1 MIKLLRVDDRLIHGQ
16 VAMVWTSY
24 LQANTLVIANEKAS
38 KDPITK
44 MALSLAK
51 PPGVDLE
58 FLSIQGTI
66 EYLKDATHAN
76 RKIFVV
82 VESTSDARVLCE
94 NVEEIKKVVLGGI
107 RKAPNKH
114 LIDRQVFLDELD
126 LENWRKIAAVGK
138 DITVQVVPSERTITL
153 SEAENIFKKGR

>member
-24 LQANTLVIANEKAS
+24 LQANLLVVANNKAAT
-38 KDPITK
+38 DPITK

-58 FLSIQGTI
+58 FKSIQDAVV
-66 EYLKDATHAN
+66 YLNDSTLAN

-82 VESTSDARVLCE
+82 VENTDDAKVLCDG
-94 NVEEIKKVVLGGI
+94 VDEINSVVFGGI
-107 RKAPNKH
+107 RKSGNKK
-114 LIDRQVFLDELD
+114 LIERQVFLDQND
-126 LENWRKIAAVGK
+126 LNNWKSMVSNGK
-138 DITVQVVPSERTITL
+138 DVHVQVVPSEKRLNL
-153 SEAENIFKKGR
+153 SEAEVIFNK

>member
-24 LQANTLVIANEKAS
+24 LQANLLVVANNKAAT
-38 KDPITK
+38 DPITK

-58 FLSIQGTI
+58 FKSIQDAVV
-66 EYLKDATHAN
+66 YLNDSTLAN

-82 VESTSDARVLCE
+82 VENTDDAKVLCE
-94 NVEEIKKVVLGGI
+94 GVDEIKSVVFGGI
-107 RKAPNKH
+107 RKSGVKK
-114 LIDRQVFLDELD
+114 LIERQVFLDQNDLD
-126 LENWRKIAAVGK
+126 NWKFMVSKGK
-138 DITVQVVPSERTITL
+138 DVHVQVVPSEKRLNL
-153 SEAENIFKKGR
+153 SEAEVIFNK

>member
-24 LQANTLVIANEKAS
+24 LQANLLVVANNKAAT
-38 KDPITK
+38 DPITK

-58 FLSIQGTI
+58 FKSIQDAVV
-66 EYLKDATHAN
+66 YFNDATLAN

-82 VESTSDARVLCE
+82 VENTDDAKVLCE
-94 NVEEIKKVVLGGI
+94 GVGEIKSVVFGGI
-107 RKAPNKH
+107 RKSGIKK
-114 LIDRQVFLDELD
+114 LIERQVFLDQNDLD
-126 LENWRKIAAVGK
+126 NWRLMVSYGK
-138 DITVQVVPSERTITL
+138 DVHVQVVPSEKRLNL
-153 SEAENIFKKGR
+153 SEAEVIFNK